1 MRELID
7 THAHLYDIDFETDI
21 DDVISTAKTSG
32 VSKIVLP
39 AVDSS
44 TYNKMTEL
52 SLSLQGYAYP
62 SVGLHPTSV
71 KDNWRDELEFVLEKI
86 DQQRFISIGE
96 IGLDCYWSKEHFSE
110 QITVFEEQ
118 LRLAAKR
125 DLPVIIHSRDATE
138 EIFKVLERNSGLVLR
153 GVFHAFSGSY
163 ETFERIQ
170 RAGNFKIGVGGVVTY
185 KNSNLP
191 AVLEKIALESIVLET
206 DAPWLT
212 PVPFRGKRNQPAYI
226 KIIAEKVAE
235 IKGCSFDEI
244 CSVTSS
250 NAKNIFNFR

>member
-1 MRELID
+1 MTELID
-7 THAHLYDIDFETDI
+7 THVHLYDSDFESDLA
-21 DDVISTAKTSG
+21 DVITIAKSNG
-32 VSKIVLP
+32 VSKIILP

-52 SLSLQGYAYP
+52 SLSLQGFAYP
-62 SVGLHPTSV
+62 SLGLHPTSV
-71 KDNWRDELEFVLEKI
+71 NDNWRDELEFVLENI
-86 DQQRFISIGE
+86 DQQRYIAIGE
-96 IGLDCYWSKEHFSE
+96 IGLDGYWSKEHFPE
-110 QITVFEEQ
+110 QIIVFEEQ
-118 LRLAAKR
+118 LRFAAR
-125 DLPVIIHSRDATE
+125 RELPVIIHSRDATE
-138 EIFKVLERNSGLVLR
+138 EILNVLERNSDLLLR

-163 ETFERIQ
+163 ETYRRIL

-191 AVLEKIALESIVLET
+191 AVLEKVALESIVLET

-212 PVPFRGKRNQPAYI
+212 PAPFRGKRNQPSYV

-244 CSVTSS
+244 CSVTSA